1 MRQNNSTKLVY
12 CALFLI
18 SILLSACGGGSTS
31 VGGGGINSYSVGGTA
46 SGLVGSVVLQDNNGD
61 NLTVTSNGSFQFAT
75 AVVYGNPYSVTVLT
89 QPSGQTCVSSGSG
102 TVSGN
107 VTNVV
112 VNCTNNSYTVGGSV
126 TGLIGSVVLRDNA
139 GDNLTVSANGAFTF
153 ATQVANGS
161 PYSVTVLTQPTGQT
175 CSVSAGAGTVSGGNV
190 TNVVMICSANAYS
203 VGGSVTGLIGSVV
216 LQDNNGDNLSVSG
229 NGTFSFATKVA
240 NGSTYSVTVLTQPTG
255 QSCSV
260 ASGTGMIA
268 SANVTNVAITCAANS
283 YTIGGTISGLVG
295 SVVLQDNGGDN
306 LTVTSNGSF
315 QFATAVVYGNPYS
328 VTVLT
333 QPSGQTCVSSG
344 SGTVSGNVTNVVVN
358 CTSITATAN
367 ITVQNL
373 TVGTAMASF
382 TPLTATGGATP
393 YIYSYSGTLPAG
405 LSFNASTGAVTGTP
419 TATYAAA
426 NLVFSVKDANNVVA
440 NTTSTV
446 SFTVVNQVSG
456 ATTALGSYIAD
467 QLNSSFTSAG
477 WWSNGPTSATVP
489 ENTLTASGSPN
500 VYNYT
505 YKEITL
511 TGGGWA
517 DSSIAPSYDL
527 ASTGWIPS
535 LYTASE
541 VDSGD
546 GTTYFWTAT
555 GEPTVTVTVKKT
567 DLTGTS
573 LPNSTGV
580 YPAGSTL
587 YTSIQDIAQ
596 YYLWGLYP
604 ITDATGTALTALP
617 KMGATFCDTDNVIVF
632 QAIAVGSNNY
642 NAYTTASC
650 AATDISTALL
660 TTPSDT
666 ALISIQPTG
675 NSNVPNVILV
685 TGLTTNSGLNDTIY
699 GLQAGKVWAGNTDPA
714 GYTWA
719 EKNKTAINADLIDS
733 GYISVP

>member
-126 TGLIGSVVLRDNA
+126 TGLIGSVMLRDNA

-161 PYSVTVLTQPTGQT
+161 PYNVTVLTQPTGQT

-306 LTVTSNGSF
+306 LTVTCNGSF

-358 CTSITATAN
+358 CTNNSYTGGGSVTGLIGSVVLRDNAGD
-367 ITVQNL
+367 NL
-373 TVGTAMASF
+373 TVSANGAF
-382 TPLTATGGATP
+382 TFATQ
-393 YIYSYSGTLPAG
+393 
-405 LSFNASTGAVTGTP
+405 
-419 TATYAAA
+419 
-426 NLVFSVKDANNVVA
+426 VA
-440 NTTSTV
+440 N
-446 SFTVVNQVSG
+446 
-456 ATTALGSYIAD
+456 
-467 QLNSSFTSAG
+467 
-477 WWSNGPTSATVP
+477 
-489 ENTLTASGSPN
+489 GSP
-500 VYNYT
+500 Y
-505 YKEITL
+505 
-511 TGGGWA
+511 
-517 DSSIAPSYDL
+517 S
-527 ASTGWIPS
+527 
-535 LYTASE
+535 
-541 VDSGD
+541 
-546 GTTYFWTAT
+546 
-555 GEPTVTVTVKKT
+555 VTV
-567 DLTGTS
+567 LT
-573 LPNSTGV
+573 
-580 YPAGSTL
+580 
-587 YTSIQDIAQ
+587 
-596 YYLWGLYP
+596 
-604 ITDATGTALTALP
+604 
-617 KMGATFCDTDNVIVF
+617 
-632 QAIAVGSNNY
+632 
-642 NAYTTASC
+642 
-650 AATDISTALL
+650 
-660 TTPSDT
+660 
-666 ALISIQPTG
+666 QPTG
-675 NSNVPNVILV
+675 QTCSVSAGAGTVSGGNVTNVVMICSANAYSVGGSV
-685 TGLTTNSGLNDTIY
+685 TGLIGSVVLQDNNGDNLSVSGNGTFSFATKVANGSTYSVTVLTQPTGQSCSVASGTGTIASANVTNVAITCAANSYTIGGTISGLS
-699 GLQAGKVWAGNTDPA
+699 
-714 GYTWA
+714 
-719 EKNKTAINADLIDS
+719 LIH
-733 GYISVP
+733 I